1 MGLLDAFKTGSKS
14 VNSQINIDT
23 NQLLGVDSQAITP
36 NNPGQFGIHRTAPVL
51 DKPRSFSVQE
61 ANKIEELAEKRTI
74 QAKATTRA
82 VKGLMEI
89 KNADTQEQKAF
100 NKYRVH
106 EANKT
111 FVQVQSNANAGN
123 QIAKLSSGYAH
134 LHESV
139 RHRLAVEQA
148 KNEAINGIGS
158 KAKEYSNLW

>member
-1 MGLLDAFKTGSKS
+1 MGLLDALKAKTTAT
-14 VNSQINIDT
+14 NSQINIDT

-36 NNPGQFGIHRTAPVL
+36 SNPGHFGIHRTAPVL

-61 ANKIEELAEKRTI
+61 ANKIKELAEQRKI
-74 QAKATTRA
+74 QAKATEKA
-82 VKGLMEI
+82 LEGLKSI
-89 KNADTQEQKAF
+89 KAADATEQVAY

-123 QIAKLSSGYAH
+123 QIAKLSSGYGH

-139 RHRLAVEQA
+139 RHRLAVEQS
-148 KNEAINGIGS
+148 KNEAING
-158 KAKEYSNLW
+158 KVTEYSALW

>member
-61 ANKIEELAEKRTI
+61 ANKIKELAEQRKI
-74 QAKATTRA
+74 QAKATEKA
-82 VKGLMEI
+82 MSGLMQI
-89 KNADTQEQKAF
+89 KNADVKEQQVY
-100 NKYRVH
+100 NTYRVH
-106 EANKT
+106 EARKT
-111 FVQVQSNANAGN
+111 YKQVASNADAGN
-123 QIAKLSSGYAH
+123 KIAGLASGYAH

>member
-1 MGLLDAFKTGSKS
+1 MGLFSALKTESKS

-61 ANKIEELAEKRTI
+61 ANKIKELAEKRKIEAQATEKALDSLRTI
-74 QAKATTRA
+74 KT
-82 VKGLMEI
+82 
-89 KNADTQEQKAF
+89 ADTTEQKAF

-139 RHRLAVEQA
+139 RHRLAVEQS
-148 KNEAINGIGS
+148 KNEAINGKVTEFS
-158 KAKEYSNLW
+158 TLW